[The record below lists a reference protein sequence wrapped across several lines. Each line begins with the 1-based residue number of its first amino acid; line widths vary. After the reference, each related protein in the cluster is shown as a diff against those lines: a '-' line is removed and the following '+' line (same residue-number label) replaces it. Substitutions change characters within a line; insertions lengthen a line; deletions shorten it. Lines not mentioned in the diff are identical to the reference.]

1 MNNLNSS
8 NTFVFNAEIDAN
20 YLNSLYGGDFVY
32 LQEVFET
39 VLVDY
44 QSLTDNIEYSYS
56 SGNLSA
62 LRSAVHKIK
71 PVFGFVGLTA
81 VQLQCQ
87 QFEQICGTVSSPD
100 HLSGDF
106 ETLKI
111 KYSIADNLLK
121 KKGKNWKYLIAIVHE
136 SQLYYCRRFTG
147 GCQLPEKL
155 L

>member
-1 MNNLNSS
+1 MNNLNTS
-8 NTFVFNAEIDAN
+8 NAFVFNAEIDAN
-20 YLNSLYGGDFVY
+20 YLSSLYGDDFVY

-44 QSLTDNIEYSYS
+44 QALTDNIEYSYS

-87 QFEQICGTVSSPD
+87 QFEQICGTVTSQD

-106 ETLKI
+106 ETQKNKI
-111 KYSIADNLLK
+111 FHSRQLMKEDK
-121 KKGKNWKYLIAIVHE
+121 KKLEIFN
-136 SQLYYCRRFTG
+136 SNCT
-147 GCQLPEKL
+147 
-155 L
+155 